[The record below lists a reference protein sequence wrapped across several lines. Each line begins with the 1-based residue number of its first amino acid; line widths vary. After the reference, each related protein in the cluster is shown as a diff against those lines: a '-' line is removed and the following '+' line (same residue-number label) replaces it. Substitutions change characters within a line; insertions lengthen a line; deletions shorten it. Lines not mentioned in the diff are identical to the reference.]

1 MRYLITTK
9 EVGFPFLTNWFDP
22 ENHFN
27 PDVEMIVY
35 DLKLNKYT
43 IDGVSWH
50 DIDCDVL

>member
-9 EVGFPFLTNWFDP
+9 EVKSPFLTDWFDP

-35 DLKLNKYT
+35 DLYNYEFT
-43 IDGVSWH
+43 TDGKIWH
-50 DIDCDVL
+50 KIEVDHL